1 MKHSKK
7 QLYFTF
13 DTEPFWTNIP
23 SRYPRSHWD
32 SYKDGSDYWTNI
44 FIDFC
49 EENNFSATFFIVGR
63 WAQINPT
70 TVRRI
75 SNNRNFEIGSHSF
88 WHEDMSLMS
97 NANFVDDIRNSKEI
111 LQDITSTSVVRFRAP
126 SFKISYD
133 QYKLLED
140 VGYKIDSSMS
150 AATRIHGTR
159 FKNVETNLDIIPFEG
174 LQCLGKNL
182 TVLGGGYL
190 RLIPVRILTS
200 LLDLKIGNMIYL
212 HPHDLP
218 DEMEGFS
225 NFTYSENFRK
235 KVRFNNMLEKIR
247 LISTKF
253 EFNAL

>member
-1 MKHSKK
+1 MNYSEK

-13 DTEPFWTNIP
+13 DIEPFWTNIP
-23 SRYPRSHWD
+23 SRYPRSQWE
-32 SYKDGSDYWTNI
+32 SYNDRSDYWTNI

-63 WAQINPT
+63 WAQLHRT

-75 SNNRNFEIGSHSF
+75 SNNKNFEIGSHSF

-97 NANFVDDIRNSKEI
+97 NANFVDDIRISKEI
-111 LQDITSTSVVRFRAP
+111 LEEITSTSIVRFRAP

-150 AATRIHGTR
+150 AAARLHGTK
-159 FKNVETNLDIIPFEG
+159 FKNLETNLDIIPFEG
-174 LQCLGKNL
+174 LHFLGKNI

-190 RLIPVRILTS
+190 RLIPIRILNS

-218 DEMEGFS
+218 DEIEAFS

-235 KVRFNNMLEKIR
+235 KIRFNNMFEKIR
-247 LISTKF
+247 LISRKF
-253 EFNAL
+253 EFISL